1 MKEIGLWV
9 YDAYKYVFDHN
20 TNPLKYIQDPMS
32 RMFIMIVLA
41 VMWSGAF
48 AAWLGSLVYFG
59 GSVFGHVI
67 LLAMVFF
74 TAAVFHDAEKR
85 GDSWLLALRFKRKL
99 PPVPDRRCKWDL
111 EKEG

>member
-1 MKEIGLWV
+1 MKNFGLWV
-9 YDAYKYVFDHN
+9 YECYELVFNHRV
-20 TNPLKYIQDPMS
+20 NPLRHIPDPMS

-48 AAWLGSLVYFG
+48 ATWIGSLVYFG
-59 GSVFGHVI
+59 GSVFGHVV
-67 LLAMVFF
+67 LLGMVFF

-85 GDSWLLALRFKRKL
+85 GDSWLLVLRRNKQI
-99 PPVPDRRCKWDL
+99 PPVHARKCKWDL